1 MQIRALDISFHDFAA
16 YNQLLYFAG
25 SFANGAQL
33 RVAVKFLYRKIF
45 GVAIAAKHLHG
56 IGRYFHGNL
65 RGIILRKSDSPWSF
79 SCARSSNKPPAW
91 SATLRLLSW

>member
-16 YNQLLYFAG
+16 YHQLLYFAG

-45 GVAIAAKHLHG
+45 GVAIAAKHLHR
-56 IGRYFHGNL
+56 IGRNFHGNL
-65 RGIILRKSDSPWSF
+65 RSIILGKSDSLVIFLCSF
-79 SCARSSNKPPAW
+79 FK
-91 SATLRLLSW
+91 